1 MTEFNET
8 GLGRAVHSRGVR
20 TFLLIAFLLTGSTG
34 LLYQVIWSRL
44 LVLSFGY
51 TIHSISI
58 VITAFMG
65 GLAIGSLLGGFI
77 ADRTKKTVLV
87 YGIAELG
94 VGFIALLTY
103 PYIKGLPL
111 LIAAVRESW
120 HIPYYGFSPWTMLLA
135 IALLLPPTILM
146 GMTLPLLARALTRAR
161 EHSAVELGSLY
172 ALNTLGAALGSIATG
187 FFLIAFLGVY
197 TTLLVAA
204 VVNIFIGLVAVL
216 ISRRLTAS
224 GTEPVAA
231 PELGSVG
238 DLSVDDLL
246 VDEPG
251 PALSDGVGQSGS
263 TSVFR
268 APLFW
273 AFGISGFAALA
284 VEVVWIRI
292 FAPYLENSTYAF
304 ALILAI
310 FLLGIAAGGWAA
322 RKVATRIKNPA
333 LGFGLCQALAGICTG
348 AGLLIL
354 FLFIQHYYELLPTL
368 GLLVHQPT
376 IIFKQ
381 SFWIVI
387 ILIPSTFFMGAGF
400 PFIAKWAGGEF
411 ANYGR
416 RTGKLYAANTVGSI
430 FGALIGGFVL
440 LPALGTR
447 DALLAIFII
456 YLVNGLVILYLN
468 RGSIKLSPVL
478 SVVVVLCLFIGAAA
492 LTTLPDPNIYA
503 ITNANSDFNI
513 LAYREDPDVNVAL
526 LASKKN
532 EQARA
537 LLINLREISGT
548 GYKLTPWMLHL
559 PMLLKQEQVVKPKR
573 VLIIG
578 LGIGHTF
585 TLALDHYPEL
595 DVEVAEL
602 VPSVVDLF
610 GEYNSV
616 GQAAIQNPKG
626 KIIVADGRNYLL
638 SATEKYDLVLID
650 PTPPLYGTGAVNLYT
665 ADFFNIVK
673 SKLAPDGILLLRVS
687 YSTDVHSLQLLTRTA
702 IDVFPHVSLWQ
713 PPNHWNG
720 FSMVLSSTD
729 YKEDHN
735 DLKKRVEKIENLDN
749 DWLDILYATQP
760 TLFGKGVSL
769 IGDLDNFKVV
779 TDDRPYLEFPLF
791 NK

>member
-1 MTEFNET
+1 MRESNRE
-8 GLGRAVHSRGVR
+8 GLGRAVDSKGVR
-20 TFLLIAFLLTGSTG
+20 TILLIAFFLTGSTG
-34 LLYQVIWSRL
+34 LLYQVLWSRL

-65 GLAIGSLLGGFI
+65 GLAIGSLLGGYI
-77 ADRTKKTVLV
+77 ADRTAKTVLV

-94 VGFIALLTY
+94 IGFIALLTY
-103 PYIKGLPL
+103 PYIQGMPH
-111 LIAAVRESW
+111 LIAALRESW
-120 HIPYYGFSPWTMLLA
+120 NIPYYGFSPWTMLLA

-161 EHSAVELGSLY
+161 EDSAVELGSLY
-172 ALNTLGAALGSIATG
+172 ALNTLGAAVGSIAAG

-204 VVNIFIGLVAVL
+204 VVNILIGLTAVL
-216 ISRRLTAS
+216 LSRRILPSTAS
-224 GTEPVAA
+224 PSRALPEPDSEPDA
-231 PELGSVG
+231 PDVNSGESGNSSV
-238 DLSVDDLL
+238 LK
-246 VDEPG
+246 
-251 PALSDGVGQSGS
+251 
-263 TSVFR
+263 T
-268 APLFW
+268 PLFW
-273 AFGISGFAALA
+273 AFGVSGFAALA

-322 RKVATRIKNPA
+322 RRVAARFSNPA
-333 LGFGLCQALAGICTG
+333 LGFGLCQALAGLSTG

-354 FLFIQHYYELLPTL
+354 FLFIQNYQELLPTL

-376 IIFKQ
+376 IILKQ

-447 DALLAIFII
+447 DALLAILLI
-456 YLVNGLVILYLN
+456 YLVNGAVILYLN
-468 RGSIKLSPVL
+468 RSSIKLNPVL
-478 SVVVVLCLFIGAAA
+478 SAAVVVTLFIGAGA

-503 ITNANSDFNI
+503 ITNANSNFDI

-526 LASKKN
+526 LARKEYAQSKV
-532 EQARA
+532 
-537 LLINLREISGT
+537 LLINLREISGS
-548 GYKLTPWMLHL
+548 GLKLTPWMLHL
-559 PMLLKQEQVVKPKR
+559 PMLLKDGQVPEPKR
-573 VLIIG
+573 MLVIG

-602 VPSVVDLF
+602 VPSVVDFF
-610 GEYNSV
+610 GEFNRV
-616 GQAAIQNPKG
+616 GQAAIKNPKG
-626 KIIVADGRNYLL
+626 KIVIADGRNYLL

-665 ADFFNIVK
+665 ADFFDIVK

-687 YSTDVHSLQLLTRTA
+687 YSTDMYSLKLLIRTA
-702 IDVFPHVSLWQ
+702 IEVFPHVSLWK
-713 PPNHWNG
+713 PPHKAMG
-720 FSMVLSSTD
+720 YSLVLSSTD

-735 DLKKRVEKIENLDN
+735 DLKKRIEKIENIN
-749 DWLDILYATQP
+749 EYWLDILYRYQP
-760 TLFGKGVSL
+760 VLIGKGPGL
-769 IGDLDNFKVV
+769 LGDPDKYKVV